1 MRPRASSRSSGP
13 GAGAAPGAMR
23 AARGR
28 FGFFRAMD
36 RRSPFAA
43 RSGDA
48 RRQPPVDGAEPLEEL
63 LADAAVGIDERV
75 GVLAARLVQQVGD
88 IDPVRGETGG
98 DLAYH
103 VGHVA
108 VGDAESRGVRYP
120 RQHRL
125 RIVDAVSYVA
135 VLEKVTQLLGDH
147 DGAVLLRLPGRGA
160 EMRQGHHPGMLL
172 EQTAREIAHV

>member
-48 RRQPPVDGAEPLEEL
+48 RRQHPVDGADPLEEL

-88 IDPVRGETGG
+88 IDPMRGETGVV
-98 DLAYH
+98 LAYH
-103 VGHVA
+103 VGHVE
-108 VGDAESRGVRYP
+108 VGVADSCGVRYS
-120 RQHRL
+120 RQHSLRL
-125 RIVDAVSYVA
+125 FVDCFFYAVRDYVA
-135 VLEKVTQLLGDH
+135 HMCGEY
-147 DGAVLLRLPGRGA
+147 DG
-160 EMRQGHHPGMLL
+160 
-172 EQTAREIAHV
+172 